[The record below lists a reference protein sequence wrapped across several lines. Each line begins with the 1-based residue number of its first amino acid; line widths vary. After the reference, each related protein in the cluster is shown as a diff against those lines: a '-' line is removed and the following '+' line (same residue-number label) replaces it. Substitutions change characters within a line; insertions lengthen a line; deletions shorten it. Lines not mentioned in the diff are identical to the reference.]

1 MKKILLLAVALVM
14 TLSVSAQHSTGSIS
28 LIPKVGINLANLA
41 GDISDNSIKVGLVA
55 GADVMYQLS
64 PLVGLSGGLYYS
76 VQGCEGSGDSKLS
89 IDELNIPLLANFYV
103 ADNFALKIGL
113 QPGIIVS
120 ATNKFDKN
128 SIDVK
133 SNMQTIELCVPIGA
147 SYEYE
152 DFVFDARYNLG
163 ISKVNKNSGSQ
174 RNSVFQITVG
184 YKFDL

>member
-76 VQGCEGSGDSKLS
+76 VQGCQFSGDNKLS

-103 ADNFALKIGL
+103 AQNFALKVGL
-113 QPGIIVS
+113 QPGFILS
-120 ATNKFDKN
+120 AERKSDKTTY
-128 SIDVK
+128 DVK
-133 SNMQTIELCVPIGA
+133 SDTQTLELCVPIGA

-163 ISKVNKNSGSQ
+163 VSKINKSNGSS